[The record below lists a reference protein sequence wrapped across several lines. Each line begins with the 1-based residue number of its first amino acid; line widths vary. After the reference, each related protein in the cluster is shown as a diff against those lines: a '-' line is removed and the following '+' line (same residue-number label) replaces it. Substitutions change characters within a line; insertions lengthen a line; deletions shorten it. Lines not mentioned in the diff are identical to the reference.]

1 MVKLWKKQES
11 VFSKIKVN
19 FEKADLTRDVSRKT
33 IADLIRQTPGVDYGE
48 AVELVHAAEHE
59 ADIKRREVITELYK
73 KALIPGSRGDVL
85 GLLEN
90 FDQLPNTFHR
100 ICNQI
105 YFQNVVFPE
114 NFRERIIDLIDV
126 NIAAYNLTKEAAFCL
141 FDEVDLVNKSELI
154 CEKERESDARERG
167 LTRDIFNTDVELA
180 LKMLYKQIIISIG
193 NISDIA
199 EDISDRVEIAVIK
212 RRL

>member
-1 MVKLWKKQES
+1 MAKLWKKQES
-11 VFSKIKVN
+11 VFSKIKVY
-19 FEKADLTRDVSRKT
+19 FEKADLTRDVFRKT
-33 IADLIRQTPGVDYGE
+33 IADLIRQTPDVDYGE
-48 AVELVHAAEHE
+48 SVELVHAAEHE

-90 FDQLPNTFHR
+90 FDQLPNTFQR

-114 NFRERIIDLIDV
+114 SFRERIIDLIDV
-126 NIAAYNLTKEAAFCL
+126 NIDAYNLTKDAAFCL
-141 FDEVDLVNKSELI
+141 FDEVELVNKSELI

-167 LTRDIFNTDVELA
+167 LTRDIFNTDMELA